1 MLKKT
6 IKYIDYDGNEREE
19 DFYFNFTEAELS
31 ELELSVQG
39 GLKQK
44 LENIVKAK
52 DTPEIIKQFKFI
64 ILKAYGEKSPDGRRF
79 VKSEELSRDFSFTPA
94 YSKLFME
101 LATDADAASAFIN
114 GIIG

>member
-6 IKYIDYDGNEREE
+6 IKFVDYNGDEREE

-44 LENIVKAK
+44 IETIVKSK
-52 DTPEIIKQFKFI
+52 DMPEIIKIFKEI
-64 ILKAYGEKSPDGRRF
+64 ILKSYGEKSPDGRQF
-79 VKSEELSRDFSFTPA
+79 VKSEELARAFSFTPA

-101 LATDADAASAFIN
+101 LASDADAASAFIN
-114 GIIG
+114 GIIA